1 MYNQKNYL
9 GEICMDYKTFFFV
22 LFFIFTSSF
31 LSADE
36 YSPGVGQDYPKK
48 LLWGDTHLH
57 SNQSADAY
65 TIGNSNLTPSDAFRF
80 ARGEEVISEKGVRA
94 KLTVPLDFLMVS
106 DHATFLG
113 MFKRIENRD
122 PKILKTPLGKRWRK
136 YMDEDDPTLFTEFVD
151 GLDGRLDVTFSK
163 EDYIPIWKEITENV
177 DKFNQPGV
185 FTALIGYEW
194 TPAPTGDNLHR
205 VVVFKDDAKLAQKII
220 PFSAIDSRKPEDLW
234 NFLKEY
240 NSSTGGEAIS
250 ISHNSNISGGRMF
263 PLENSYGEPIDSA
276 YANMRN
282 RWEPLVEATQV
293 KGDSETHPA
302 LSPDDQFADYET
314 WEGNIARSQTKRL
327 IRISNT
333 GSCKDPLNY
342 KCYKYKEKEKHRYKG
357 SYVRSGLRRGLE
369 IEKKIGVNPYKFGL
383 IGSTD
388 NHTALAASEEDNFF
402 GKFLDS
408 EPGPGRVESC
418 MAGCGRPVTVADGED
433 IPSGDL
439 WRNWQITASGYAGVW
454 ARDNTREEIFN
465 AFKRKETFA
474 TTGPRIA
481 VRFFGGWNFSQ
492 EDKFDP
498 NFVDLGYSKGV
509 PMGSDLP
516 LRGKKTSPTFLI
528 MAAKDPNGA
537 NLERVQIIKGWTN
550 KDGSSSEKVYDVDLS
565 SDAGSNTVNIETAT
579 YKNSIGEA
587 QFISFWKD
595 PDFNSKEQAFYY
607 IRVIEIPTPRWT
619 TYDSVVFGNKL
630 PKFIPASHQE
640 RAYTS
645 PIWYSPE

>member
-1 MYNQKNYL
+1 MGYL
-9 GEICMDYKTFFFV
+9 MTLFRKTF
-22 LFFIFTSSF
+22 LFFSF
-31 LSADE
+31 LSIFLLTSVNANE
-36 YSPGVGQDYPKK
+36 YSTGVDKDYPRK

-57 SNQSADAY
+57 SNMSADAY

-80 ARGEEVISEKGVRA
+80 ARGEEVTSENGVRA
-94 KLTVPLDFLMVS
+94 KLRVPLDFLMVS
-106 DHATFLG
+106 DHATFIG

-136 YMDEDDPTLFTEFVD
+136 YMDEEDPNLFTEFVD
-151 GLDGRLDVTFSK
+151 GLNGLLDVTFSK
-163 EDYIPIWKEITENV
+163 DDYKPVWKEITENV
-177 DKFNQPGV
+177 DSFNQPGI

-205 VVVFKDDAKLAQKII
+205 VVVFKDDAKMAQKII
-220 PFSAIDSRKPEDLW
+220 PFSAIDSNKPEDLW
-234 NFLKEY
+234 NFLKKY

-293 KGDSETHPA
+293 KGDSETHPI
-302 LSPDDQFADYET
+302 LSPDDAFADYET
-314 WEGNIARSQTKRL
+314 WEGNIGRSQTKRL
-327 IRISNT
+327 VRISNT
-333 GSCKDPLNY
+333 GDCKDPLNY
-342 KCYKYKEKEKHRYKG
+342 KCYKYKEEEEDRYIG

-369 IEKKIGVNPYKFGL
+369 IEKKIGTNPFKFGL

-418 MAGCGRPVTVADGED
+418 MGGCGRPVNIADGED

-454 ARDNTREEIFN
+454 ARDNTREEIFD
-465 AFKRKETFA
+465 AFKRKETYA

-481 VRFFGGWNFSQ
+481 VRFFGSWEFTEKDS
-492 EDKFDP
+492 FDP
-498 NFVDLGYSKGV
+498 NFVEVGYEKGV

-516 LRGKKTSPTFLI
+516 LRGSNKSPNFLI

-537 NLERVQIIKGWTN
+537 NLERVQVVKGWTN

-565 SDAGSNTVNIETAT
+565 SDAGSSTVNAETAT
-579 YKNSIGEA
+579 YKNSIGES
-587 QFISFWKD
+587 QFVSFWSD
-595 PDFNSKEQAFYY
+595 PDFNPREQSFYY
-607 IRVIEIPTPRWT
+607 VRVIEIPTPRWT

-630 PKFIPASHQE
+630 PKFIPRSHQE

>member
-1 MYNQKNYL
+1 M
-9 GEICMDYKTFFFV
+9 FFFLSFFLV
-22 LFFIFTSSF
+22 LSFSNGNTS
-31 LSADE
+31 E
-36 YSPGVGQDYPKK
+36 YSTGVGKDYPMK

-80 ARGEEVISEKGVRA
+80 ARGEEVVSEIGLRA
-94 KLTVPLDFLMVS
+94 KLRVPLDFLMVS

-136 YMDEDDPTLFTEFVD
+136 YMDEEDPNLFLEFVE
-151 GLDGRLDVTFSK
+151 GLDGRLDDTFSK
-163 EDYIPIWKEITENV
+163 QDYEPIWKEITENV
-177 DKFNQPGV
+177 DKFNQPGI

-205 VVVFKDDAKLAQKII
+205 VVVFKDDAKMAQKII
-220 PFSAIDSRKPEDLW
+220 PFSAIDSNKPEDLW
-234 NFLKEY
+234 NFLEEY

-263 PLENSYGEPIDSA
+263 PLENSYGEPVDSA

-293 KGDSETHPA
+293 KGDSETHPI
-302 LSPDDQFADYET
+302 LSPDDAFADYET
-314 WEGNIARSQTKRL
+314 WEGNIGRSQTKRL
-327 IRISNT
+327 IRISDT
-333 GSCKDPLNY
+333 GDCKDPLNY
-342 KCYKYKEKEKHRYKG
+342 KCYKYKEEDEDRYIG
-357 SYVRSGLRRGLE
+357 SYVRSGLKRGLE
-369 IEKKIGVNPYKFGL
+369 IKKKIGTNPYKFGL

-388 NHTALAASEEDNFF
+388 NHTALAASDEDNFF

-408 EPGPGRVESC
+408 EPGPGRVDSC
-418 MAGCGRPVTVADGED
+418 MAGCGRPVNIADGED

-439 WRNWQITASGYAGVW
+439 WKNWQITASGYAGVW

-465 AFKRKETFA
+465 AFKRKETYA

-481 VRFFGGWNFSQ
+481 VRFFGSWEFTQKDSL
-492 EDKFDP
+492 DP
-498 NFVDLGYSKGV
+498 NFVEVGYEKGV
-509 PMGSDLP
+509 PMGSDLSIKED
-516 LRGKKTSPTFLI
+516 GKSPTFLV

-537 NLERVQIIKGWTN
+537 NLERVQIVKGWTN
-550 KDGSSSEKVYDVDLS
+550 KDGSSSEKVYDISLS
-565 SDAGSNTVNIETAT
+565 NDAGSNTVDVKNAT
-579 YKNSIGEA
+579 YENSIGEA
-587 QFISFWKD
+587 QFTSFWSD
-595 PDFNSKEQAFYY
+595 PDFNSNEEAFYY
-607 IRVIEIPTPRWT
+607 VRVIEIPTPRWT
-619 TYDSVVFGNKL
+619 TYDSVFFGNEL
-630 PKFIPASHQE
+630 PEYIQKTHQE

-645 PIWYSPE
+645 PIWYSPNK

>member
-1 MYNQKNYL
+1 MGYL
-9 GEICMDYKTFFFV
+9 MTLFRKIFFF
-22 LFFIFTSSF
+22 FSF
-31 LSADE
+31 LSIFLLTSVNASE
-36 YSPGVGQDYPKK
+36 YSTGVDKDYPRK

-57 SNQSADAY
+57 SNMSADAY

-94 KLTVPLDFLMVS
+94 KLRVPLDFLMVS

-122 PKILKTPLGKRWRK
+122 LEILKTPLGKRWRK
-136 YMDEDDPTLFTEFVD
+136 YMDQNDPNLFTEFVD
-151 GLDGRLDVTFSK
+151 GLDGRLEDTFSK

-263 PLENSYGEPIDSA
+263 PSENSYGEPIDSA

-314 WEGNIARSQTKRL
+314 WEGNIGRSQTKRL
-327 IRISNT
+327 IRISTT
-333 GSCKDPLNY
+333 GDCKDPLNY

-408 EPGPGRVESC
+408 EPGPGRVDSC
-418 MAGCGRPVTVADGED
+418 MAGCGRPVNIADGED

-439 WRNWQITASGYAGVW
+439 WKNWQITASGYAGVW

-465 AFKRKETFA
+465 AFKRKETYA

-481 VRFFGGWNFSQ
+481 VRFFGGWKFS
-492 EDKFDP
+492 ETDSFDP
-498 NFVDLGYSKGV
+498 NFVDLGYNKGV

-516 LRGKKTSPTFLI
+516 LRGRNKSPNFLI

-537 NLERVQIIKGWTN
+537 NLERVQVVKGWTN

-565 SDAGSNTVNIETAT
+565 SDAGSNTVDVETAT

-587 QFISFWKD
+587 QFVSFWSD
-595 PDFNSKEQAFYY
+595 PDFNPKEQSFYY
-607 IRVIEIPTPRWT
+607 VRVIEIPTPRWT
-619 TYDSVVFGNKL
+619 TYDSVIFGNKL
-630 PKFIPASHQE
+630 PKFIPSSQQE

>member
-1 MYNQKNYL
+1 
-9 GEICMDYKTFFFV
+9 
-22 LFFIFTSSF
+22 
-31 LSADE
+31 
-36 YSPGVGQDYPKK
+36 
-48 LLWGDTHLH
+48 
-57 SNQSADAY
+57 
-65 TIGNSNLTPSDAFRF
+65 
-80 ARGEEVISEKGVRA
+80 
-94 KLTVPLDFLMVS
+94 
-106 DHATFLG
+106 
-113 MFKRIENRD
+113 
-122 PKILKTPLGKRWRK
+122 
-136 YMDEDDPTLFTEFVD
+136 
-151 GLDGRLDVTFSK
+151 
-163 EDYIPIWKEITENV
+163 
-177 DKFNQPGV
+177 
-185 FTALIGYEW
+185 
-194 TPAPTGDNLHR
+194 
-205 VVVFKDDAKLAQKII
+205 
-220 PFSAIDSRKPEDLW
+220 
-234 NFLKEY
+234 
-240 NSSTGGEAIS
+240 
-250 ISHNSNISGGRMF
+250 MF

-302 LSPDDQFADYET
+302 LSPDDAFADYET
-314 WEGNIARSQTKRL
+314 WEGNIGRSQTKRL
-327 IRISNT
+327 IRISST
-333 GSCKDPLNY
+333 GDCKDPLNY

-369 IEKKIGVNPYKFGL
+369 IEKQIGVNPYKFGL

-481 VRFFGGWNFSQ
+481 VRFFGGWEFSK
-492 EDKFDP
+492 EDVFDP

-516 LRGKKTSPTFLI
+516 LRGKKKSPTFII

>member
-1 MYNQKNYL
+1 M
-9 GEICMDYKTFFFV
+9 FFFLSFFLV
-22 LFFIFTSSF
+22 LSFSNGNTS
-31 LSADE
+31 E
-36 YSPGVGQDYPKK
+36 YSTGVGKDYPMK

-80 ARGEEVISEKGVRA
+80 ARGEEVVSEIGLRA
-94 KLTVPLDFLMVS
+94 KLRVPLDFLMVS

-136 YMDEDDPTLFTEFVD
+136 YMDEEDPNLFLEFVE
-151 GLDGRLDVTFSK
+151 GLDGRLDDTFSK
-163 EDYIPIWKEITENV
+163 QDYEPIWKEITENV
-177 DKFNQPGV
+177 DKFNQPGI

-205 VVVFKDDAKLAQKII
+205 VVVFKDDAKMAQKII
-220 PFSAIDSRKPEDLW
+220 PFSAIDSNKPEDLW

-263 PLENSYGEPIDSA
+263 PLENSYGEPVDSA

-293 KGDSETHPA
+293 KGDSETHPI
-302 LSPDDQFADYET
+302 LSPDDAFADYET
-314 WEGNIARSQTKRL
+314 WEGNIGRSQTKRL
-327 IRISNT
+327 IRISDT
-333 GSCKDPLNY
+333 GDCKDPLNY
-342 KCYKYKEKEKHRYKG
+342 KCYKYKEEDEDRYIG
-357 SYVRSGLRRGLE
+357 SYVRSGLKRGLE
-369 IEKKIGVNPYKFGL
+369 IKKKIGTNPYKFGL

-388 NHTALAASEEDNFF
+388 NHTALAASDEDNFF

-408 EPGPGRVESC
+408 EPGPGRVDSC
-418 MAGCGRPVTVADGED
+418 MAGCGRPVNIADGED

-439 WRNWQITASGYAGVW
+439 WKNWQITASGYAGVW

-465 AFKRKETFA
+465 AFKRKETYA

-481 VRFFGGWNFSQ
+481 VRFFGSWEFTQKDSL
-492 EDKFDP
+492 DP
-498 NFVDLGYSKGV
+498 NFVEVGYEKGV
-509 PMGSDLP
+509 PMGSDLSIKED
-516 LRGKKTSPTFLI
+516 GKSPTFLV

-537 NLERVQIIKGWTN
+537 NLERVQIVKGWTN
-550 KDGSSSEKVYDVDLS
+550 KDGSSSEKVYDISLS
-565 SDAGSNTVNIETAT
+565 NDAGSNTVDVKNAT
-579 YKNSIGEA
+579 YENSIGEA
-587 QFISFWKD
+587 QFTSFWSD
-595 PDFNSKEQAFYY
+595 PDFNSNEEAFYY
-607 IRVIEIPTPRWT
+607 VRVIEIPTPRWT
-619 TYDSVVFGNKL
+619 TYDSVFFGNEL
-630 PKFIPASHQE
+630 PEYIQKTHQE

>member
-1 MYNQKNYL
+1 MFNCK
-9 GEICMDYKTFFFV
+9 KFF
-22 LFFIFTSSF
+22 LFLSF
-31 LSADE
+31 LMIFPVFGNAVE
-36 YSPGVGQDYPKK
+36 YSTGVDKDYPRK

-94 KLTVPLDFLMVS
+94 KLRVPLDFLMVS

-122 PKILKTPLGKRWRK
+122 PEILKTPLGKRWRK
-136 YMDEDDPTLFTEFVD
+136 YMDENDPNLFTEFVD
-151 GLDGRLDVTFSK
+151 GLDGRLEDTFSK

-177 DKFNQPGV
+177 DKFNQPGI

-263 PLENSYGEPIDSA
+263 PSENSYGEPIDSA

-314 WEGNIARSQTKRL
+314 WEGNIGRSQTKRL
-327 IRISNT
+327 IRISTT
-333 GSCKDPLNY
+333 GDCKDPLNY
-342 KCYKYKEKEKHRYKG
+342 KCYKYKEKEKYRYKG

-408 EPGPGRVESC
+408 EPGPGRVDSC
-418 MAGCGRPVTVADGED
+418 MAGCGRPVNIADGED

-465 AFKRKETFA
+465 AFKRKETYA

-481 VRFFGGWNFSQ
+481 VRFFGGWKFS
-492 EDKFDP
+492 ETDSFDP
-498 NFVDLGYSKGV
+498 NFVDLGYNKGV

-516 LRGKKTSPTFLI
+516 LRGRNKSPNFII

-537 NLERVQIIKGWTN
+537 NLERVQVVKGWTN

-565 SDAGSNTVNIETAT
+565 SDAGSNTVDVETAT

-587 QFISFWKD
+587 QFVSFWSD
-595 PDFNSKEQAFYY
+595 PDFNPKEQSFYY
-607 IRVIEIPTPRWT
+607 VRVIEIPTPRWT
-619 TYDSVVFGNKL
+619 TYDSVIFGNKL
-630 PKFIPASHQE
+630 PEFIPSSQQE

>member
-1 MYNQKNYL
+1 MGYL
-9 GEICMDYKTFFFV
+9 MMLFRKTV
-22 LFFIFTSSF
+22 LFFSF
-31 LSADE
+31 LSIFLLTSVNANE
-36 YSPGVGQDYPKK
+36 YSTGVDKDYPRK

-57 SNQSADAY
+57 SNMSADAY

-80 ARGEEVISEKGVRA
+80 ARGEEVTSENGVRA
-94 KLTVPLDFLMVS
+94 KLRVPLDFLMVS
-106 DHATFLG
+106 DHATFIG

-136 YMDEDDPTLFTEFVD
+136 YMDEEDPNLFTEFVD
-151 GLDGRLDVTFSK
+151 GLNGLLDVTFSK
-163 EDYIPIWKEITENV
+163 DDYTPVWKEITENV
-177 DKFNQPGV
+177 DSFNQPGI

-205 VVVFKDDAKLAQKII
+205 VVVFKDDAKMAQKII
-220 PFSAIDSRKPEDLW
+220 PFSAIDSNKPEDLW

-276 YANMRN
+276 YASMRN

-293 KGDSETHPA
+293 KGDSETHPI
-302 LSPDDQFADYET
+302 LSPDDAFADYET
-314 WEGNIARSQTKRL
+314 WEGNIGRSQTKRL
-327 IRISNT
+327 VRISNT
-333 GSCKDPLNY
+333 GDCKDPLNY
-342 KCYKYKEKEKHRYKG
+342 KCYKYKEEEEDRYIG

-369 IEKKIGVNPYKFGL
+369 IEKKIGTNPFKFGL

-408 EPGPGRVESC
+408 EPGPGRVDSC
-418 MAGCGRPVTVADGED
+418 MAGCGRPVNMADGED

-454 ARDNTREEIFN
+454 ARDNTREEIFD
-465 AFKRKETFA
+465 AFKRKETYA

-481 VRFFGGWNFSQ
+481 VRFFGSWEFTEKDS
-492 EDKFDP
+492 FDP
-498 NFVDLGYSKGV
+498 NFVEVGYEKGV

-516 LRGKKTSPTFLI
+516 LRKTNKSPNFLI

-537 NLERVQIIKGWTN
+537 NLERVQVVKGWTN

-565 SDAGSNTVNIETAT
+565 SDAGSSTVNAETAT
-579 YKNSIGEA
+579 YKNSIGES
-587 QFISFWKD
+587 QFVSFWSD
-595 PDFNSKEQAFYY
+595 PDFNPREQSFYY
-607 IRVIEIPTPRWT
+607 VRVIEIPTPRWT

-630 PKFIPASHQE
+630 PKFIPRSHQE

>member
-1 MYNQKNYL
+1 MGYL
-9 GEICMDYKTFFFV
+9 MTLFRKIFFSF
-22 LFFIFTSSF
+22 SF
-31 LSADE
+31 LSIFLLTSINASE
-36 YSPGVGQDYPKK
+36 YSTGVDKDYPRK

-57 SNQSADAY
+57 SNMSADAY

-80 ARGEEVISEKGVRA
+80 ARGEEVTSENGVRA
-94 KLTVPLDFLMVS
+94 KLRVPLDFLMVS

-136 YMDEDDPTLFTEFVD
+136 YMDEDDPNLFTEFVD
-151 GLDGRLDVTFSK
+151 GLDGRLDDTFSK
-163 EDYIPIWKEITENV
+163 QDYVPIWKEITENV
-177 DKFNQPGV
+177 DKFNQPGI

-205 VVVFKDDAKLAQKII
+205 VVVFKDDAKIAQKII
-220 PFSAIDSRKPEDLW
+220 PFSAIDSNKPEDLW

-293 KGDSETHPA
+293 KGDSETHPT
-302 LSPDDQFADYET
+302 LSPDDAFADYET
-314 WEGNIARSQTKRL
+314 WEGNIGRSQTKRL
-327 IRISNT
+327 VRISNT
-333 GSCKDPLNY
+333 GDCKDPLNY
-342 KCYKYKEKEKHRYKG
+342 KCYKYKEEEEDRYIG

-369 IEKKIGVNPYKFGL
+369 IEKKIGTNPFKFGL

-408 EPGPGRVESC
+408 EPGPGRVDSC
-418 MAGCGRPVTVADGED
+418 MAGCGRPVNMADGED

-454 ARDNTREEIFN
+454 ARDNTREEIFD
-465 AFKRKETFA
+465 AFKRKETYA

-481 VRFFGGWNFSQ
+481 VRFFGSWEFTEKDS
-492 EDKFDP
+492 FDP
-498 NFVDLGYSKGV
+498 NFVEVGYEKGV

-516 LRGKKTSPTFLI
+516 LRETNKSPNFLI

-537 NLERVQIIKGWTN
+537 NLERVQVVKGWTN

-565 SDAGSNTVNIETAT
+565 SDAGSSTVNAETAT
-579 YKNSIGEA
+579 YKNSIGES
-587 QFISFWKD
+587 QFVSFWSD
-595 PDFNSKEQAFYY
+595 PDFNPKEQSFYY
-607 IRVIEIPTPRWT
+607 VRVIEIPTPRWT

-630 PKFIPASHQE
+630 PKFIPRSHQE

>member
-1 MYNQKNYL
+1 MGYL
-9 GEICMDYKTFFFV
+9 MTLFRKTV
-22 LFFIFTSSF
+22 LFFSF
-31 LSADE
+31 LSIFLLTSVNANE
-36 YSPGVGQDYPKK
+36 YSTGVDKDYPRK

-57 SNQSADAY
+57 SNMSADAY

-80 ARGEEVISEKGVRA
+80 ARGEEVTSENGVRA
-94 KLTVPLDFLMVS
+94 KLRVPLDFLMVS
-106 DHATFLG
+106 DHATFIG

-136 YMDEDDPTLFTEFVD
+136 YMDEEDPNLFTEFVD
-151 GLDGRLDVTFSK
+151 GLNGLLDVTFSK
-163 EDYIPIWKEITENV
+163 DDYTPVWKEITENV
-177 DKFNQPGV
+177 DSFNQPGI

-205 VVVFKDDAKLAQKII
+205 VVVFKDDAKMAQKII
-220 PFSAIDSRKPEDLW
+220 PFSAIDSNKPEDLW

-293 KGDSETHPA
+293 KGDSETHPI
-302 LSPDDQFADYET
+302 LSPDDAFADYET
-314 WEGNIARSQTKRL
+314 WEGNIGRSQTKRL
-327 IRISNT
+327 VRISNT
-333 GSCKDPLNY
+333 GDCKDPLNY
-342 KCYKYKEKEKHRYKG
+342 KCYKYKEEEEDRYIG

-369 IEKKIGVNPYKFGL
+369 IEKKIGTNPFKFGL

-418 MAGCGRPVTVADGED
+418 MGGCGRPVNIADGED

-454 ARDNTREEIFN
+454 ARDNTREEIFD
-465 AFKRKETFA
+465 AFKRKETYA

-481 VRFFGGWNFSQ
+481 VRFFGSWEFTEKDS
-492 EDKFDP
+492 FDP
-498 NFVDLGYSKGV
+498 NFVEVGYEKGV

-516 LRGKKTSPTFLI
+516 LRKTNKSPNFLI

-537 NLERVQIIKGWTN
+537 NLERVQVIKGWTN

-565 SDAGSNTVNIETAT
+565 SDAGSSTVNAETAT
-579 YKNSIGEA
+579 YKNSIGES
-587 QFISFWKD
+587 QFVSFWSD
-595 PDFNSKEQAFYY
+595 PDFNPREQSFYY
-607 IRVIEIPTPRWT
+607 VRVIEIPTPRWT

-630 PKFIPASHQE
+630 PKFIPRSHQE

>member
-1 MYNQKNYL
+1 MTNLRN
-9 GEICMDYKTFFFV
+9 MFFFLSFFLV
-22 LFFIFTSSF
+22 LSFSNGNTS
-31 LSADE
+31 E
-36 YSPGVGQDYPKK
+36 YSTGVGKDYPMK

-80 ARGEEVISEKGVRA
+80 ARGEEVVSEIGLRA
-94 KLTVPLDFLMVS
+94 KLRVPLDFLMVS

-136 YMDEDDPTLFTEFVD
+136 YMDEEDPNLFLEFVE
-151 GLDGRLDVTFSK
+151 GLDGRLDDTFSK
-163 EDYIPIWKEITENV
+163 QDYEPIWKEITENV
-177 DKFNQPGV
+177 DKFNQPGI

-205 VVVFKDDAKLAQKII
+205 VVVFKDDAKMAQKII
-220 PFSAIDSRKPEDLW
+220 PFSAIDSNKPEDLW

-263 PLENSYGEPIDSA
+263 PLENSYGEPVDSA

-293 KGDSETHPA
+293 KGDSETHPI
-302 LSPDDQFADYET
+302 LSPDDAFADYET
-314 WEGNIARSQTKRL
+314 WEGNIGRSQTKRL
-327 IRISNT
+327 IRISDT
-333 GSCKDPLNY
+333 GDCKDPLNY
-342 KCYKYKEKEKHRYKG
+342 KCYKYKEEDEDRYIG
-357 SYVRSGLRRGLE
+357 SYVRSGLKRGLE
-369 IEKKIGVNPYKFGL
+369 IKKKIGTNPYKFGL

-388 NHTALAASEEDNFF
+388 NHTALAASDEDNFF

-408 EPGPGRVESC
+408 EPGPGRVDSC
-418 MAGCGRPVTVADGED
+418 MAGCGRPVNIADGED

-439 WRNWQITASGYAGVW
+439 WKNWQITASGYAGVW

-465 AFKRKETFA
+465 AFKRKETYA

-481 VRFFGGWNFSQ
+481 VRFFGSWEFTQKDSL
-492 EDKFDP
+492 DP
-498 NFVDLGYSKGV
+498 NFVEVGYEKGV
-509 PMGSDLP
+509 PMGSDLSIKED
-516 LRGKKTSPTFLI
+516 GKSPTFLV

-537 NLERVQIIKGWTN
+537 NLERVQIVKGWTN
-550 KDGSSSEKVYDVDLS
+550 KDGSSSEKVYDISLS
-565 SDAGSNTVNIETAT
+565 NDAGSNTVDVKNAT
-579 YKNSIGEA
+579 YENSIGEA
-587 QFISFWKD
+587 QFTSFWSD
-595 PDFNSKEQAFYY
+595 PDFNSNEEAFYY
-607 IRVIEIPTPRWT
+607 VRVIEIPTPRWT
-619 TYDSVVFGNKL
+619 TYDSVFFGNEL
-630 PKFIPASHQE
+630 PDYIQKTHQE

-645 PIWYSPE
+645 PIWYSPNK

>member
-1 MYNQKNYL
+1 MTLFRK
-9 GEICMDYKTFFFV
+9 IFFF
-22 LFFIFTSSF
+22 FSF
-31 LSADE
+31 LSIFLLTSLNASE
-36 YSPGVGQDYPKK
+36 YSTGVDKDYPRK

-57 SNQSADAY
+57 SNMSADAY

-80 ARGEEVISEKGVRA
+80 ARGEEVTSENGVRA
-94 KLTVPLDFLMVS
+94 KLRVPLDFLMVS

-136 YMDEDDPTLFTEFVD
+136 YMDEEDPNLFLEFVE
-151 GLDGRLDVTFSK
+151 GLDGRLDDTFSK
-163 EDYIPIWKEITENV
+163 QDYVPIWKEITENV
-177 DKFNQPGV
+177 DKFNQPGI

-205 VVVFKDDAKLAQKII
+205 VVVFKDDAKMAQKII
-220 PFSAIDSRKPEDLW
+220 PFSAIDSNKPEDLW

-276 YANMRN
+276 YAKMRN

-293 KGDSETHPA
+293 KGDSETHPT
-302 LSPDDQFADYET
+302 LSPDDAFADYET
-314 WEGNIARSQTKRL
+314 WEGNIGRSQTKRL
-327 IRISNT
+327 VRISNT
-333 GSCKDPLNY
+333 GDCKDPLNY
-342 KCYKYKEKEKHRYKG
+342 KCYKYKEEEEDRYIG

-369 IEKKIGVNPYKFGL
+369 IEKKIGTNPFKFGL

-408 EPGPGRVESC
+408 EPGPGRVDSC
-418 MAGCGRPVTVADGED
+418 MAGCGRPVNMADGED

-454 ARDNTREEIFN
+454 ARDNTREEIFD
-465 AFKRKETFA
+465 AFKRKETYA

-481 VRFFGGWNFSQ
+481 VRFFGSWEFTEKDS
-492 EDKFDP
+492 FDP
-498 NFVDLGYSKGV
+498 NFVEVGYEKGV

-516 LRGKKTSPTFLI
+516 LRGSNKSPNFLI

-537 NLERVQIIKGWTN
+537 NLERVQVVKGWTN

-565 SDAGSNTVNIETAT
+565 SDAGSSTVNAETAINKGLCRYNT
-579 YKNSIGEA
+579 EYNEKMG
-587 QFISFWKD
+587 SF
-595 PDFNSKEQAFYY
+595 N
-607 IRVIEIPTPRWT
+607 
-619 TYDSVVFGNKL
+619 L
-630 PKFIPASHQE
+630 
-640 RAYTS
+640 
-645 PIWYSPE
+645 

>member
-1 MYNQKNYL
+1 MFNCK
-9 GEICMDYKTFFFV
+9 KFF
-22 LFFIFTSSF
+22 LFLSF
-31 LSADE
+31 LMIFPVFGNAVE
-36 YSPGVGQDYPKK
+36 YSTGVDKDYPRK

-94 KLTVPLDFLMVS
+94 KLRVPLDFLMVS

-122 PKILKTPLGKRWRK
+122 PEILKTPLGKRWRK
-136 YMDEDDPTLFTEFVD
+136 YMDENDPNLFTEFVD
-151 GLDGRLDVTFSK
+151 GLDGRLEDTFSK

-177 DKFNQPGV
+177 DKFNQPGI

-263 PLENSYGEPIDSA
+263 PSENSYGEPIDSA

-314 WEGNIARSQTKRL
+314 WEGNIGRSQTKRL
-327 IRISNT
+327 IRISTT
-333 GSCKDPLNY
+333 GDCKDPLNY

-408 EPGPGRVESC
+408 EPGPGRVDSC
-418 MAGCGRPVTVADGED
+418 MAGCGRPVNIADGED

-439 WRNWQITASGYAGVW
+439 WKNWQITASGYAGVW

-465 AFKRKETFA
+465 AFKRKETYA

-481 VRFFGGWNFSQ
+481 VRFFGGWKFS
-492 EDKFDP
+492 ETDSFDP
-498 NFVDLGYSKGV
+498 NFVDLGYNKGV

-516 LRGKKTSPTFLI
+516 LRGRNKSPNFII

-537 NLERVQIIKGWTN
+537 NLERVQVVKGWTN

-565 SDAGSNTVNIETAT
+565 SDAGSNTVDVETAT

-587 QFISFWKD
+587 QFVSFWSD
-595 PDFNSKEQAFYY
+595 PDFNPKEQSFYY
-607 IRVIEIPTPRWT
+607 VRVIEIPTPRWT
-619 TYDSVVFGNKL
+619 TYDSVIFGNKL
-630 PKFIPASHQE
+630 PEFIPSSQQE

>member
-1 MYNQKNYL
+1 MRYIKFL
-9 GEICMDYKTFFFV
+9 FFV
-22 LFFIFTSSF
+22 LIVFSFSF
-31 LSADE
+31 LSAEE

-80 ARGEEVISEKGVRA
+80 ARGEEVISENGVRA
-94 KLTVPLDFLMVS
+94 KLRVPLDFLMVS
-106 DHATFLG
+106 DHATYLG
-113 MFKRIENRD
+113 IFKKIENRD
-122 PKILKTPLGKRWRK
+122 PQILKTSLGKRWRK
-136 YMDEDDPTLFTEFVD
+136 YMDNNDPRLFTEFVD
-151 GLDGRLDVTFSK
+151 GLNGNQEQSFNK

-177 DKFNQPGV
+177 DRFNQPGI

-220 PFSAIDSRKPEDLW
+220 PFSAIDSDKPEDLW
-234 NFLKEY
+234 NFLEEY

-302 LSPDDQFADYET
+302 LSPDDAFADYET
-314 WEGNIARSQTKRL
+314 WEGNIGRSQTKRL

-333 GSCKDPLNY
+333 GDCKDPLNY
-342 KCYKYKEKEKHRYKG
+342 KCYKYKENEKHRYKG

-369 IEKKIGVNPYKFGL
+369 IEKKIGANPYKFGL

-418 MAGCGRPVTVADGED
+418 MAGCGRPVTQAEGED
-433 IPSGDL
+433 IPQGDL

-454 ARDNTREEIFN
+454 ARENTREEIFD

-481 VRFFGGWNFSQ
+481 VRFFGGWEFSK
-492 EDKFDP
+492 DDSFDP
-498 NFVDLGYSKGV
+498 NFVNLGYSKGV

-516 LRGKKTSPTFLI
+516 LRGNKKFPTFII

-565 SDAGSNTVNIETAT
+565 SDAGSNTVNIENAT
-579 YKNSIGEA
+579 YKNSIGKA
-587 QFISFWKD
+587 QFISYWED
-595 PDFNSKEQAFYY
+595 PDFNPKEQAFYY

-630 PKFIPASHQE
+630 PTFIPASHQE

>member
-1 MYNQKNYL
+1 MGYL
-9 GEICMDYKTFFFV
+9 MTLFRKIFFF
-22 LFFIFTSSF
+22 FSF
-31 LSADE
+31 LSIFLLTSVNASE
-36 YSPGVGQDYPKK
+36 YSTGVDKDYPRK

-57 SNQSADAY
+57 SNMSADAY

-94 KLTVPLDFLMVS
+94 KLRVPLDFLMVS

-122 PKILKTPLGKRWRK
+122 LEILKTPLGKRWRK
-136 YMDEDDPTLFTEFVD
+136 YMDQNDPNLFTEFVD
-151 GLDGRLDVTFSK
+151 GLDGRLEDTFSK

-263 PLENSYGEPIDSA
+263 PSENSYGEPIDSA

-314 WEGNIARSQTKRL
+314 WEGNIGRSQTKRL
-327 IRISNT
+327 VRISNT
-333 GSCKDPLNY
+333 GDCKDPLNY
-342 KCYKYKEKEKHRYKG
+342 KCYKYKEEEEDRYKG

-408 EPGPGRVESC
+408 EPGPGRVDSC
-418 MAGCGRPVTVADGED
+418 MAGCGRPVNIADGED

-439 WRNWQITASGYAGVW
+439 WKNWQITASGYAGVW

-465 AFKRKETFA
+465 AFKRKETYA

-481 VRFFGGWNFSQ
+481 VRFFGGWKFS
-492 EDKFDP
+492 ETDSFDP
-498 NFVDLGYSKGV
+498 NFVDLGYNKGV

-516 LRGKKTSPTFLI
+516 LRGRNKSPNFII

-537 NLERVQIIKGWTN
+537 NLERVQVVKGWTN

-565 SDAGSNTVNIETAT
+565 SDAGSNTVDVETAT

-587 QFISFWKD
+587 QFVSFWSD
-595 PDFNSKEQAFYY
+595 PDFNPKEQSFYY
-607 IRVIEIPTPRWT
+607 VRVIEIPTPRWT
-619 TYDSVVFGNKL
+619 TYDSVIFGNKL
-630 PKFIPASHQE
+630 PKFIPSSQQE

>member
-1 MYNQKNYL
+1 MFNCK
-9 GEICMDYKTFFFV
+9 KFF
-22 LFFIFTSSF
+22 LFLSF
-31 LSADE
+31 LMIFPVFGNAVE
-36 YSPGVGQDYPKK
+36 YSTGVDKDYPRK

-94 KLTVPLDFLMVS
+94 KLRVPLDFLMVS

-122 PKILKTPLGKRWRK
+122 PEILKTPLGKRWRK
-136 YMDEDDPTLFTEFVD
+136 YMDENDPNLFTEFVD
-151 GLDGRLDVTFSK
+151 GLDGRLEDTFSK

-177 DKFNQPGV
+177 DKFNQPGI

-263 PLENSYGEPIDSA
+263 PSENSYGEPIDSA

-314 WEGNIARSQTKRL
+314 WEGNIGRSQTKRL
-327 IRISNT
+327 IRISTT
-333 GSCKDPLNY
+333 GDCKDPLNY
-342 KCYKYKEKEKHRYKG
+342 KCYKYKEKEKYRYKG

-408 EPGPGRVESC
+408 EPGPGRVDSC
-418 MAGCGRPVTVADGED
+418 MAGCGRPVNIADGED

-439 WRNWQITASGYAGVW
+439 WKNWQITASGYAGVW

-465 AFKRKETFA
+465 AFKRKETYA

-481 VRFFGGWNFSQ
+481 VRFFGGWKFS
-492 EDKFDP
+492 ETDSFDP
-498 NFVDLGYSKGV
+498 NFVDLGYNKGV

-516 LRGKKTSPTFLI
+516 LRGRNKSPNFII

-537 NLERVQIIKGWTN
+537 NLERVQVVKGWTN

-565 SDAGSNTVNIETAT
+565 SDAGSNTVDVETAT

-587 QFISFWKD
+587 QFVSFWSD
-595 PDFNSKEQAFYY
+595 PDFNPKEQSFYY
-607 IRVIEIPTPRWT
+607 VRVIEIPTPRWT
-619 TYDSVVFGNKL
+619 TYDSVIFGNKL
-630 PKFIPASHQE
+630 PEFIPSSQQE

>member
-1 MYNQKNYL
+1 LFNCK
-9 GEICMDYKTFFFV
+9 KFF
-22 LFFIFTSSF
+22 LFLSF
-31 LSADE
+31 LMIFPVFGNAVE
-36 YSPGVGQDYPKK
+36 YSTGVDKDYPRK

-94 KLTVPLDFLMVS
+94 KLRVPLDFLMVS

-122 PKILKTPLGKRWRK
+122 PEILKTPLGKRWRK
-136 YMDEDDPTLFTEFVD
+136 YMDENDPNLFTEFVD
-151 GLDGRLDVTFSK
+151 GLDGRLEDTFSK

-177 DKFNQPGV
+177 DKFNQPGI

-263 PLENSYGEPIDSA
+263 PSENSYGEPIDSA

-314 WEGNIARSQTKRL
+314 WEGNIGRSQTKRL
-327 IRISNT
+327 IRISTT
-333 GSCKDPLNY
+333 GDCKDPLNY
-342 KCYKYKEKEKHRYKG
+342 KCYKYKEKEKYRYKG

-408 EPGPGRVESC
+408 EPGPGRVDSC
-418 MAGCGRPVTVADGED
+418 MAGCGRPVNIADGED

-439 WRNWQITASGYAGVW
+439 WKNWQITASGYAGVW

-465 AFKRKETFA
+465 AFKRKETYA

-481 VRFFGGWNFSQ
+481 VRFFGGWKFS
-492 EDKFDP
+492 ETDSFDP
-498 NFVDLGYSKGV
+498 NFVDLGYNKGV

-516 LRGKKTSPTFLI
+516 LRGRNKSPNFII

-537 NLERVQIIKGWTN
+537 NLERVQVVKGWTN

-565 SDAGSNTVNIETAT
+565 SDAGSNTVDVETAT

-587 QFISFWKD
+587 QFVSFWSD
-595 PDFNSKEQAFYY
+595 PDFNPKEQSFYY
-607 IRVIEIPTPRWT
+607 VRVIEIPTPRWT
-619 TYDSVVFGNKL
+619 TYDSVIFGNKL
-630 PKFIPASHQE
+630 PEFIPSSQQE

>member
-1 MYNQKNYL
+1 MIL
-9 GEICMDYKTFFFV
+9 FRKTFFF
-22 LFFIFTSSF
+22 FSF
-31 LSADE
+31 LSIFLLTSANASE
-36 YSPGVGQDYPKK
+36 YSTGVEKDYPRK

-57 SNQSADAY
+57 SNMSADAY

-80 ARGEEVISEKGVRA
+80 ARGEEVTSENGVRA
-94 KLTVPLDFLMVS
+94 KLRVPLDFLMVS

-136 YMDEDDPTLFTEFVD
+136 YMDEGDPNLFTEFVD
-151 GLDGRLDVTFSK
+151 GLNGILEDTFSK
-163 EDYIPIWKEITENV
+163 DDYVPIWKEITENV
-177 DKFNQPGV
+177 DKFNQPGI

-205 VVVFKDDAKLAQKII
+205 VVVFKDDAKMAQKII
-220 PFSAIDSRKPEDLW
+220 PFSAIDSTKPEDLW

-276 YANMRN
+276 YADMRN

-293 KGDSETHPA
+293 KGDSETHPI
-302 LSPDDQFADYET
+302 LSPDDAFADYET
-314 WEGNIARSQTKRL
+314 WEGNIGRSQTKRL

-333 GSCKDPLNY
+333 GGCKDPLNY
-342 KCYKYKEKEKHRYKG
+342 KCYKYKEEEEDRYIG

-369 IEKKIGVNPYKFGL
+369 IEKKIGTNPFKFGL

-408 EPGPGRVESC
+408 EPGPGRVDSC
-418 MAGCGRPVTVADGED
+418 MAGCGRPVSIADGED

-454 ARDNTREEIFN
+454 ARDNTREEIFD
-465 AFKRKETFA
+465 AFKRKETYA

-481 VRFFGGWNFSQ
+481 VRFFGSWEFTEKDS
-492 EDKFDP
+492 FDP
-498 NFVDLGYSKGV
+498 NFVEVGYEKGV

-516 LRGKKTSPTFLI
+516 LRGSNKSPNFLI

-537 NLERVQIIKGWTN
+537 NLERVQVVKGWTN

-565 SDAGSNTVNIETAT
+565 SDAGSNTVDIETAT
-579 YKNSIGEA
+579 YKNNIGEA
-587 QFISFWKD
+587 QFVSFWSD
-595 PDFNSKEQAFYY
+595 PDFNPNEQSFYY
-607 IRVIEIPTPRWT
+607 VRVIEIPTPRWT
-619 TYDSVVFGNKL
+619 TYDSVVFDIDL
-630 PKFIPASHQE
+630 PYYIQKTHQE

-645 PIWYSPE
+645 AIWYSPK

>member
-1 MYNQKNYL
+1 M
-9 GEICMDYKTFFFV
+9 FFFLSFFLV
-22 LFFIFTSSF
+22 LSFSNGNTS
-31 LSADE
+31 E
-36 YSPGVGQDYPKK
+36 YSTGVGKDYPMK

-80 ARGEEVISEKGVRA
+80 ARGEEVVSEIGLRA
-94 KLTVPLDFLMVS
+94 KLRVPLDFLMVS

-136 YMDEDDPTLFTEFVD
+136 YMDEEDPNLFLEFVE
-151 GLDGRLDVTFSK
+151 GLDGRLDDTFSK
-163 EDYIPIWKEITENV
+163 QDYEPIWKEITENV
-177 DKFNQPGV
+177 DKFNQPGI

-205 VVVFKDDAKLAQKII
+205 VVVFKDDAKMAQKII
-220 PFSAIDSRKPEDLW
+220 PFSAIDSNKPEDLW

-263 PLENSYGEPIDSA
+263 PLENSYGEPVDSA

-293 KGDSETHPA
+293 KGDSETHPI
-302 LSPDDQFADYET
+302 LSPDDAFADYET
-314 WEGNIARSQTKRL
+314 WEGNIGRSQTKRL
-327 IRISNT
+327 IRISDT
-333 GSCKDPLNY
+333 GDCKDPLNY
-342 KCYKYKEKEKHRYKG
+342 KCYKYKEEDEDRYIG
-357 SYVRSGLRRGLE
+357 SYVRSGLKRGLE
-369 IEKKIGVNPYKFGL
+369 IKKKIGTNPYKFGL

-388 NHTALAASEEDNFF
+388 NHTALAASDEDNFF

-408 EPGPGRVESC
+408 EPGPGRVDSC
-418 MAGCGRPVTVADGED
+418 MAGCGRPVNIADGED

-439 WRNWQITASGYAGVW
+439 WKNWQITASGYAGVW

-465 AFKRKETFA
+465 AFKRKETYA

-481 VRFFGGWNFSQ
+481 VRFFGSWEFTQKDSL
-492 EDKFDP
+492 DP
-498 NFVDLGYSKGV
+498 NFVEVGYEKGV
-509 PMGSDLP
+509 PMGSDLSIKED
-516 LRGKKTSPTFLI
+516 GKSPTFLV

-537 NLERVQIIKGWTN
+537 NLERVQIVKGWTN
-550 KDGSSSEKVYDVDLS
+550 KDGSSSEKVYDISLS
-565 SDAGSNTVNIETAT
+565 NDAGSNTVDVKNAT
-579 YKNSIGEA
+579 YENSIGEA
-587 QFISFWKD
+587 QFTSFWSD
-595 PDFNSKEQAFYY
+595 PDFNSNEEAFYY
-607 IRVIEIPTPRWT
+607 VRVIEIPTPRWT
-619 TYDSVVFGNKL
+619 TYDSVFFGNEL
-630 PKFIPASHQE
+630 PDYIQKTHQE

-645 PIWYSPE
+645 PIWYSPNK